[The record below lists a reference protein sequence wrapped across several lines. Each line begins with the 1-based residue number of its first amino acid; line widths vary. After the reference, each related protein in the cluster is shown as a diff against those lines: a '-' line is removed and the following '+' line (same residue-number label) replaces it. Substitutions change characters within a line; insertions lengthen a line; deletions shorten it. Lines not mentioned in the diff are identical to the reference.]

1 MRIIHLANHIQL
13 IGNGIVNMMIDLACL
28 QAQAGHDVV
37 VASSGGEFETLLARH
52 GVRHVHLAQ
61 SRDPWRAPAMLL
73 EFNRLVRRFDPDV
86 VHAHMMTGT
95 LLARFGVMR
104 RRFVVIA
111 TVHNEFQRSA
121 SLMRFADRVVAV
133 TQAVSASMALRG
145 VPAARLSVVLNG
157 TIGTPRLAGVPMPPS
172 PHLQRPAITT
182 VAGMYQRKG
191 IQDLLR
197 AFARLRERF
206 PQATLYLVGNGPD
219 RAMMEALAQE
229 LGLEDCAHF
238 AGFVG
243 NPAAYLAETDVFVLA
258 SHKEPGGLVL
268 CEARE
273 AGCAVVATRVDG
285 NPEMVGGEESALL
298 VPPAD
303 PEALAGAIGRLLD
316 DSAFRAELAARGQR
330 NLAEFSVQ
338 RVCEAYLQ
346 IYEHTID
353 EYRPSQRARVR
364 AAASYRGML

>member
-52 GVRHVHLAQ
+52 GVRHVQLAQ

-73 EFNRLVRRFDPDV
+73 EFNRLVHRFDPDV

-95 LLARFGVMR
+95 LLARFGVLR
-104 RRFVVIA
+104 RRYVLLA

-133 TQAVSASMALRG
+133 TEAVSASMVLRG
-145 VPAARLSVVLNG
+145 VPAMRLSVVRNG
-157 TIGTPRLAGVPMPPS
+157 TVGTPRLAGVPLPPS

-206 PQATLYLVGNGPD
+206 PQAALYLVGNGPD
-219 RAMMEALAQE
+219 RAMMEALAGE
-229 LGLEDCAHF
+229 LGLQGHAHF
-238 AGFVG
+238 AGFVA

-285 NPEMVGGEESALL
+285 NPEMVGGEDAALL

-303 PEALAGAIGRLLD
+303 PDALADAIGRLLGD
-316 DSAFRAELAARGQR
+316 AALRADLAVRGRR
-330 NLAEFSVQ
+330 NLSDFSVQ
-338 RVCEAYLQ
+338 RVCDAYLQ
-346 IYEHTID
+346 IYERTLD
-353 EYRPSQRARVR
+353 ECRPTQRRRVR